1 MKVHLNQIP
10 EGETL
15 YIEGE
20 ESVAALGLEEAGV
33 VPVSPLHYSLDVGVS
48 DGGLFATGSIKLR
61 ARFQCVSCLEDFEAD
76 VAVDPFSMQL
86 ELGGREWIDLTP
98 EIREDIH
105 LTLPAHPRCDSSG
118 GPKCLASCNGLP
130 NASRDSVPEHAS
142 AWDALEKL
150 KTKKQ

>member
-20 ESVAALGLEEAGV
+20 ESASALGLEEAGV
-33 VPVSPLHYSLDVGVS
+33 APVSPLRYALDVGIS
-48 DGGLFATGSIKLR
+48 DGGLFATGSIRIR

-76 VAVDPFSMQL
+76 VAVDPFSMQVEL
-86 ELGGREWIDLTP
+86 EGRELIDLTP

-105 LTLPAHPRCDSSG
+105 LNLPAHPRCDSSG
-118 GPKCLASCNGLP
+118 GSKCLASCNGLL